1 MFVYLELPGVSVVFI
16 NAGGISGMRSTEIMK
31 QLAFNLI
38 STHTSLIHIP
48 RYETTQ

>member
-31 QLAFNLI
+31 QLAFNL

-48 RYETTQ
+48 HYETTQ